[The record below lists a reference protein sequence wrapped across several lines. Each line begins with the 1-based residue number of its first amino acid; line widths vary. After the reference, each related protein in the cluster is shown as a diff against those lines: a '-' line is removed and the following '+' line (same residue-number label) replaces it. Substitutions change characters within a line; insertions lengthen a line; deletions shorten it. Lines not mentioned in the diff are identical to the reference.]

1 MEHFAAPKDFNF
13 SIRNDYINS
22 GFIKAD
28 FDLMTIR
35 ERMAFPAGIDQSP
48 TDDKAEQ
55 ARQNNK
61 QRPIVHECKSSV
73 S

>member
-35 ERMAFPAGIDQSP
+35 KRMAFPAGIGQTP

-55 ARQNNK
+55 AGQNNK
-61 QRPIVHECKSSV
+61 QRPIVHKCKSS
-73 S
+73 SR